1 MSNGFS
7 QYQQSQLG
15 VSAAKARATSESS
28 YAQFR
33 TGLTAIQEKEALE
46 RAADQ
51 LEKIAKE
58 AEENARK
65 RGRRV
70 SFGRLLGSIAGY
82 AIGGPAGKAALGTAL
97 GSLAGQA
104 AAGGFKSYDVE
115 VPDSLVPG
123 GVFYGREREAF
134 RERAQD
140 LEDAFEELTKQQ
152 RDSIGKNVFVDY
164 LTGRGLGKLGEAKIG
179 DLGVSLDDLLET
191 GQISK
196 KEYLVDVLRSAAGGI
211 GEDRLSVLRGKL
223 SDGSVDKF
231 VAGYTDPT
239 NLIGKYATKEAVTN
253 KPEELKKL
261 LAGVAG
267 LDIDTETGNLIDLL
281 QPRAKITPVQ
291 EQMEA
296 ISKLVPDYPVNNS
309 TQGFDVDVFR
319 QINSTP
325 PALQQ
330 NRTMYDALNRKDN
343 ILLQPINPYNS
354 LRQIVPQSFS
364 GAGRNMIQND
374 LLGLLNEEQ
383 INLLMD
389 NPYDFINSYN
399 PRIGNLS
406 KRNSLFNSTVGPM
419 RRAG

>member
-7 QYQQSQLG
+7 QYQKSQLG
-15 VSAAKARATSESS
+15 VSAAKARATSERS

-58 AEENARK
+58 AEKNARK

-179 DLGVSLDDLLET
+179 DLGVSLDELLET

-211 GEDRLSVLRGKL
+211 GEDRLSVLQGKL
-223 SDGSVDKF
+223 SKLSDASLDNF
-231 VAGYTDPT
+231 NEYVA
-239 NLIGKYATKEAVTN
+239 NS
-253 KPEELKKL
+253 
-261 LAGVAG
+261 
-267 LDIDTETGNLIDLL
+267 L
-281 QPRAKITPVQ
+281 QPRLNITPVE

-296 ISKLVPDYPVNNS
+296 ISKLLPDYPVSDKVDRIANSLQLNNS

-354 LRQIVPQSFS
+354 LRQIVPQSFT
-364 GAGRNMIQND
+364 GAGRNMIEND

-399 PRIGNLS
+399 PRIGNLN